1 MSDSII
7 LMTDSYK
14 LTHWKQ
20 YPDDTEAV
28 YSYFESRKGAQ
39 FPFTVFFGLQYILD
53 HIEGVQVSYD
63 SIKYAEE
70 IIDVHMGPGHFNR
83 AGWEHILTEHG
94 GRLPIRIKAVPEGS
108 IIPTGNVLMTVEN
121 TDPEC
126 YWLTNYVETI
136 LTHVWYGSTVAT
148 LSKWVK
154 NQYETYLGATGDTS
168 GIDFMLHDFGFR
180 GASSLETAGIGG
192 AAHLVNFKGT
202 DTLAALE
209 VAIDY
214 YDADPSSLA
223 FSVPATEHSIMTS
236 LGRYGEYD
244 ILDNLLDTYPT
255 GILSVVSDSYNIY
268 KFTEAVIKRKDK
280 IMARDG
286 AFVLRPDSITHDH
299 PSAPELMSW
308 ITRSLWDAFGGHEN
322 SKGYKV
328 LDDHIRVIWG
338 DGIDHNGIVSVLR
351 QLKEEGFAS
360 ENFVFGMGGGLLQK
374 VNRDTQRFAF
384 KSSAQKRSGV
394 WYDVSKEPLDASK
407 ASKRGR
413 LKLVRENGYKTI
425 NEAEFGYD
433 DEVNLLVPV
442 FEDGE
447 ILKRYSFDEVR
458 ANAEG

>member
-14 LTHWKQ
+14 LTHYKQ
-20 YPDDTEAV
+20 YPENTEAV

-53 HIEGVQVSYD
+53 HLQGVQVSWD
-63 SIKYAEE
+63 SIRYAEE
-70 IIDVHMGPGHFNR
+70 IVTAHLGPGYFNR
-83 AGWEHILTEHG
+83 DGWEHILKEHG
-94 GRLPIRIKAVPEGS
+94 GELPLRITAVPEGS

-121 TDPEC
+121 TDPAC
-126 YWLTNYVETI
+126 YWLTNYVETL

-154 NQYETYLGATGDTS
+154 NQYESYLGATGDTS

-214 YDADPSSLA
+214 YDADLSSLA

-236 LGRYGEYD
+236 LGKFGEYK
-244 ILDNLLDTYPT
+244 ILDNILAAYPT
-255 GILSVVSDSYNIY
+255 GIVSVVADSYNIY
-268 KFTEAVIKRKDK
+268 KFTEAVIKRKDQ
-280 IMARDG
+280 ILNRDG
-286 AFVLRPDSITHDH
+286 RFVLRPDSITHDH
-299 PSAPELMSW
+299 PSAPELMMW
-308 ITRSLWDAFGGHEN
+308 IVRSLWDGFGGHEN

-351 QLKEEGFAS
+351 HAKDAGFSAD
-360 ENFVFGMGGGLLQK
+360 NFVFGMGGGLLQK
-374 VNRDTQRFAF
+374 INRDTQRFAF
-384 KSSAQKRSGV
+384 KSSAQKRDGI
-394 WYDVSKEPLDASK
+394 WYDVSKAPLDASK
-407 ASKRGR
+407 ASKAGR
-413 LKLVRENGYKTI
+413 LKLVRENGYKTVRS
-425 NEAEFGYD
+425 EETGSKD
-433 DEVNLLVPV
+433 DLLVPV
-442 FEDGE
+442 FENGE
-447 ILKRYSFDEVR
+447 ILKRYTFDEIR
-458 ANAEG
+458 ENANG